1 MKRLLFAALLFAL
14 PAQAQQANVVT
25 ACGSTAPFGAP
36 APGGQFFPTVDPQG
50 RLCLSTAA
58 LQLLGDR
65 LDEVEAR
72 LKTLEARK

>member
-14 PAQAQQANVVT
+14 PAHAQQANVVT

-50 RLCLSTAA
+50 RLCLSTAGM
-58 LQLLGDR
+58 QLLADR

-72 LKTLEARK
+72 LKALEGKR